1 MTFFIAEICSNHLNS
16 IQRSKKLID
25 EAKRIGC
32 DAVKFQLFKS
42 DKLFSPE
49 ILKKSKSHRNIK
61 SLELSKKL
69 IPKLSQYTK
78 SKGLL
83 FGCTPFDMDAVD
95 DLKEYV
101 DFYKIGSYELLR
113 LDIFHKCIKNRKDII
128 FSTGMSTELEIKKVL
143 NIFKK
148 NNFFK
153 FSILRCVSNYPT
165 KLDKVNLRSIETLSI
180 LLKKYLPN
188 KKIKIGWSDHTKN
201 ESVILKSVYKY
212 DADIIEFHL
221 DLDGKGPEYQGGHC
235 WLPHEI
241 ESVIKLSKY
250 NKKIDGSGKIHYQSS
265 ELGERNWRSD
275 PKDGLRPMIS
285 ERKKYK

>member
-1 MTFFIAEICSNHLNS
+1 MTFFIAEICSNHFNNK
-16 IQRSKKLID
+16 QRSKKLID

-42 DKLFSPE
+42 NKLFAPE
-49 ILKKSKSHRNIK
+49 ILKKSKSHKNIK

-69 IPKLSQYTK
+69 IPILSRYAK
-78 SKGLL
+78 KKGLL
-83 FGCTPFDMDAVD
+83 FGCSPFDLDAVD
-95 DLKEYV
+95 DLKEHV

-113 LDIFHKCIKNRKDII
+113 QDIFLRCIENKKDII

-148 NNFFK
+148 KKFYK

-165 KLDKVNLRSIETLSI
+165 KLDNVNLQSIKTLNT
-180 LLKKYLPN
+180 LLKKYFPN
-188 KKIKIGWSDHTKN
+188 KKIKTGWSDHTKN
-201 ESVILKSVYKY
+201 ESVILKSIYKY

-235 WLPHEI
+235 WLPVEI

-250 NKKIDGSGKIHYQSS
+250 NKKRAN
-265 ELGERNWRSD
+265 L
-275 PKDGLRPMIS
+275 P
-285 ERKKYK
+285 